1 MLPFME
7 RIVEKAIQKNQTLQ
21 TNRLKIKTVY
31 HPDIVINRDPGSGGH
46 PIARKIAKKLD
57 WQLLDENLMDELAT
71 ELGIPTSEF
80 ANVDEHTRSW
90 AADLIQSLFNKDYV
104 SDVKYINH
112 LKKILGHAANL
123 GDLVILGRGANHILP
138 ADKCL
143 RVRITASFS
152 TRVNNTYEFEH
163 MKSKMAAEEWVKKIE
178 SQRNSFIK
186 QYFGVNP
193 HNPWN
198 YDLVISTD
206 HLSIDQASDLVIQAY
221 IAKFPKESKRLKIK
235 S

>member
-1 MLPFME
+1 ME

-21 TNRLKIKTVY
+21 TNRLKLKSVY
-31 HPDIVINRDPGSGGH
+31 HPDIVIDRDPGSGGKLV
-46 PIARKIAKKLD
+46 AKKIAKKLN
-57 WQLLDENLMDELAT
+57 WKFLDQNLMDQLAE

-80 ANVDEHTRSW
+80 ASVDEHSRSW
-90 AADLIQSLFNKDYV
+90 ASDLVQNLFNKDYV

-112 LKKILGHAANL
+112 LKRILSHAADL

-138 ADKCL
+138 PDKSL

-152 TRVNNTYEFEH
+152 TRVDNTYQYEK
-163 MKSKMAAEEWVKKIE
+163 MKTKTEAAEWVKRIE
-178 SQRNSFIK
+178 DRRNSFIR

-206 HLSIDQASDLVIQAY
+206 HLDLDQASDLVIQAY
-221 IAKFPKESKRLKIK
+221 LAKFPKEAKRLKIK